1 MDRIGVVDTMFAR
14 YDMGTEALDELA
26 DCPGTASVSRWSD
39 GPSRASRTWRL
50 PPRCSSRNTTARIV
64 VALGMPGKAP
74 VDKVCAHE
82 ASQGS

>member
-14 YDMGTEALDELA
+14 YDMGTEALDEA
-26 DCPGTASVSRWSD
+26 R
-39 GPSRASRTWRL
+39 RL
-50 PPRCSSRNTTARIV
+50 PRARERFEVVRRTVPGFKDLAVAAKVLIEETRLPHRRRPRDA
-64 VALGMPGKAP
+64 GKAP